1 MSEITEASV
10 LEALKQVIE
19 PGVSDDIVS
28 LGRVKNILIDQ
39 NKVSFDVVLPSSG
52 NPLKSEITRLSKE
65 ALNREIPGIGEIEIL
80 FPSQGDKTE
89 NKEDQALLPNV
100 KNIIAIGSGKGGVG
114 KSTVSVNLAIAL
126 AKTGASVG
134 LLDADIHGPNI
145 PLMMGIK
152 TPPAPKG
159 EKISPAENYG
169 VRFISMAFF
178 VPEDTPMIWRGPMV
192 HGAIQ
197 QLVRDVAWG
206 TLDYLLVD
214 LPPGTGDAQLSIAQL
229 VPLTGAVIVTTPQDV
244 ALLDSKKGLQM
255 FKKVNVPI
263 LGMIENMS
271 YFECPHCHET
281 TEIFSRG
288 GGRAAAENL
297 EIPFLGEIQIDPEI
311 RVGGDTGNPIVA
323 ANPASPQ
330 TAAFIEIATKLGKQV
345 ASINSEQVALKI
357 IQ

>member
-1 MSEITEASV
+1 MPEIKEASV
-10 LEALKQVIE
+10 LEALKQVCE
-19 PGVSDDIVS
+19 PGLSDDIVS
-28 LGRVKNILIDQ
+28 LGRVKNLSIVGDQ
-39 NKVSFDVVLPSSG
+39 VSFDVLLPSSG
-52 NPLKSEITRLSKE
+52 NPLKAEITRLSKE
-65 ALNREIPGIGEIEIL
+65 ALHREIPEIGEVEIQ
-80 FPSQGDKTE
+80 FPTQADATE
-89 NKEDQALLPNV
+89 TQADRGLLPDV
-100 KNIIAIGSGKGGVG
+100 KNIIAISSGKGGVG
-114 KSTVSVNLAIAL
+114 KSTVSVNLAVAL
-126 AKTGASVG
+126 AKTGARVG
-134 LLDADIHGPNI
+134 LLDADIYGPNI

-159 EKISPAENYG
+159 EKITPAENHG

-197 QLVRDVAWG
+197 QLIRDVSWG
-206 TLDYLLVD
+206 ELDYLLVD

-244 ALLDSKKGLQM
+244 SLLDSKKGLQM
-255 FKKVNVPI
+255 FKKVNVPL
-263 LGMIENMS
+263 LGLIENMS

-288 GGRAAAENL
+288 GGRTAAEKL
-297 EIPFLGEIQIDPEI
+297 EIPFLGEIPIDPEI

-323 ANPASPQ
+323 ANPESPQ
-330 TAAFIEIATKLGKQV
+330 TAAFIEIANKIGKQV
-345 ASINSEQVALKI
+345 ASKNSEKVALNI